1 MISVDLAQQLAA
13 AGLVWSPEP
22 GDRFTI
28 SVGDFDNEVFVISQM
43 TIDVET
49 HHGDTVL
56 KFNGTTEWALD
67 SITADKSLWLPRE
80 AQLRERL
87 GNAFLRLEHE
97 PMRDDLES
105 FVVVTGEPGAP
116 AHDLPEPR
124 AEERFVDSD
133 AECAYARAL
142 LALLTG

>member
-1 MISVDLAQQLAA
+1 MISVDLSQQLAS

-28 SVGDFDNEVFVISQM
+28 PTDEFENEIFVISQM

-49 HHGDTVL
+49 HHSVTVL

-67 SITADKSLWLPRE
+67 SISAEDSLWLPRE

-87 GNAFLRLEHE
+87 GASFLRLEHE
-97 PMRDDLES
+97 PLRDDLAS
-105 FVVVTGEPGAP
+105 LVVVTGRPG
-116 AHDLPEPR
+116 D
-124 AEERFVDSD
+124 EERFVDSD

-142 LALLTG
+142 LALLAEHQ

>member
-1 MISVDLAQQLAA
+1 MISVDLAQQLAS
-13 AGLVWSPEP
+13 AGLVWSPQP

-28 SVGDFDNEVFVISQM
+28 PVADFDNEVFVISQM

-49 HHGDTVL
+49 HHSDTVL

-67 SITADKSLWLPRE
+67 SISAEASLWLPRE

-87 GNAFLRLEHE
+87 GESFLRLEHE
-97 PMRDDLES
+97 PLRDDLAS
-105 FVVVTGEPGAP
+105 LIVVTGRAGA
-116 AHDLPEPR
+116 EK
-124 AEERFVDSD
+124 RFVDSD

-142 LALLTG
+142 LDLLTG